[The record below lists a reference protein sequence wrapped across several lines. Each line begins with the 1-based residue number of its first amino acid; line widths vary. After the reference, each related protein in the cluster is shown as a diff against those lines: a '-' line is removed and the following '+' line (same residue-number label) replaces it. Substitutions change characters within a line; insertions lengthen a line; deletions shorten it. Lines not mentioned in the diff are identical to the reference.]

1 MRLFAA
7 FTICLLLAGVV
18 VTLSLQGAKADIN
31 DEDEKGK
38 KAHLGLLAAED
49 FNNDNRGSR
58 WITRN
63 LIDARPIP
71 VCSTD
76 FPNATQEAIKR
87 WNAALKIPAFGWRQN
102 VDDCIVDRPEGGWKP
117 QEGVVS
123 VIVSFGH
130 VDDSDKTRF
139 RPHYIGGRGCPIGIG
154 PQLLNGTRACAGF
167 EAIKYRDPD
176 VQAMDKWR
184 SYHGRAEVILNR
196 KIQAYQSD
204 IDPANYVEAS
214 RDVVHD
220 IAHEL
225 GHILAL
231 ADYYCG
237 RTGHPDYL
245 APGIRAL
252 MNSFNLVPACDP
264 PDRDGERG
272 RPTELDLKDYR
283 AAYTPAI
290 VAVNGSDIDGQT
302 VTLHWNQSNVFVE
315 SDFEIQRKN
324 GEIWE
329 MEEIADANAESITLT
344 NQPGGEQLYRI
355 RARTL
360 ALCPAEEDCRQVRK
374 HFYGDP
380 SAEITVSVPLPA
392 PSVSAIGSSDITTN
406 SVMLRWSEVPGAGG
420 YEVKRTEGSGETD
433 IESLAA
439 AARSH
444 PFSGLTPS
452 TPYTFYVRA
461 THGSNSALTSAWA
474 DAGATTKPPL
484 LQIEVSGEPKE
495 CDRGESVGLNWEVK
509 GGQSPYSVLFGGTR
523 ITYLSTVTSGS
534 RSVNCQLG
542 SVTVKVTDA
551 DGGSASK
558 SVSWTVNEPYIP
570 PTQTFTLIA
579 KVSSTSCLVGAS
591 VSVTWSTRNGSG
603 DVFVTINNNSPV
615 TTSPI
620 YVRCQSAG
628 SQEIVVRARDGA
640 NSLASHTF
648 HVRVK
653 EATNLVE
660 CLLHTGYGGNALL
673 YRGSV
678 CLGATASAL
687 WSGLASANIAVGCI
701 SKWDVQRQEWLAYQS
716 GRTDFNV
723 VIRDTLWL
731 SSSACASTGDASG
744 AAGAS
749 ASPCADTV
757 KPTQGPT
764 AVSVGSATCLIVRGG
779 GAAQIT
785 DGTHTLNLTLP
796 TGRNW
801 ALFAAADFTGSTA
814 DAFWFLDLTTGGWLA
829 LNPATAAE
837 LARHAPADA
846 EGLPALLDAIAASAS
861 VPATE

>member
-1 MRLFAA
+1 MNCCRMRSHQSLQA
-7 FTICLLLAGVV
+7 FLALAVLLIGSLAGQ
-18 VTLSLQGAKADIN
+18 SLQPVLADVGDANHI
-31 DEDEKGK
+31 GVGGV
-38 KAHLGLLAAED
+38 H
-49 FNNDNRGSR
+49 

-63 LIDARPIP
+63 LADGISIP
-71 VCSTD
+71 VCSEV
-76 FPNATQEAIKR
+76 FPKATREAVKR
-87 WNAALKIPAFGWRQN
+87 WNEALRVTVLEAYDDH
-102 VDDCIVDRPEGGWKP
+102 DDCKITKRPTP
-117 QEGVVS
+117 RNGVLS
-123 VIVSFGH
+123 TIVSKGEL
-130 VDDSDKTRF
+130 
-139 RPHYIGGRGCPIGIG
+139 INGGADYTGSVLPASCP
-154 PQLLNGTRACAGF
+154 NDNTSHACAGT
-167 EAIKYRDPD
+167 ELVRGMTSEQNI
-176 VQAMDKWR
+176 WR
-184 SYHGRAEVILNR
+184 SFYGRGEVIINPTVYCR
-196 KIQAYQSD
+196 DVGTAKSKECGVDQSD
-204 IDPANYVEAS
+204 YNLFE
-214 RDVVHD
+214 VV
-220 IAHEL
+220 AHEL

-231 ADYYCG
+231 PDYFCG
-237 RTGHPDYL
+237 RVGHEDYL
-245 APGIRAL
+245 EPGTRSL
-252 MNSFNLVPACDP
+252 MNSWTAVYACNAI
-264 PDRDGERG
+264 GG
-272 RPTELDLKDYR
+272 KPTELDKEDYR
-283 AAYTPAI
+283 SMYRPGT
-290 VAVNGSDIDGQT
+290 VVETKGSTDGQV
-302 VTLHWNQSNVFVE
+302 VTLRWNQFNVFAE

-324 GEIWE
+324 GAIWE
-329 MEEIADANAESITLT
+329 MEEIAEANAESITLT
-344 NQPGGEQLYRI
+344 NQPSGEQLYRI

-360 ALCPAEEDCRQVRK
+360 ALCPAGEDCRQVRK

-542 SVTVKVTDA
+542 SVTVKVTDT

-570 PTQTFTLIA
+570 PTQTFTLTAEI
-579 KVSSTSCLVGAS
+579 SSNTCFITETVRID
-591 VSVTWSTRNGSG
+591 WSTRNGSG
-603 DVFVTINNNSPV
+603 DVSVTINNFPV
-615 TTSPI
+615 TTSPVS
-620 YVRCQSAG
+620 VRCQSTTG
-628 SQEIVVRARDGA
+628 SQKIVVRARDGA
-640 NSLASHTF
+640 NSSASHTF

-660 CLLHTGYGGNALL
+660 CLLHTGYGGNALR

-701 SKWDVQRQEWLAYQS
+701 TKWDTQRREWLAYQS

-723 VIRDTLWL
+723 VVSELLIL
-731 SSSACASTGDASG
+731 SRSGCSSADEASG
-744 AAGAS
+744 AAGA
-749 ASPCADTV
+749 ADSPCVDAV
-757 KPTQGPT
+757 KPTEGTT

-796 TGRNW
+796 TGRDW
-801 ALFAAADFTGSTA
+801 ALFASSKFNDSSAG
-814 DAFWFLDLTTGGWLA
+814 AFWFLDLTTGGWLA

-837 LARHAPADA
+837 LARHTPADA
-846 EGLPALLDAIAASAS
+846 EGLSALLDAIVASAS
-861 VPATE
+861 AAGAE